1 MANEPTQWQGSDA
14 QRQRV
19 AMLREMH
26 LQPRTL
32 YQLQNLPFSG
42 TYRTAVRDLVNEY
55 GERGC
60 SVWREPY
67 PEERYRT

>member
-1 MANEPTQWQGSDA
+1 MTPEQTQWHGSEA
-14 QRQRV
+14 QLQRV

-32 YQLQNLPFSG
+32 PSLRVHE
-42 TYRTAVRDLVNEY
+42 TCRCAVCELVNDYDEH
-55 GERGC
+55 GR

-67 PEERYRT
+67 FEERYRR

>member
-1 MANEPTQWQGSDA
+1 MTEPTQWHGSEA

-19 AMLREMH
+19 AMLRAMH

-32 YQLQNLPFSG
+32 PPLRVYEACQC
-42 TYRTAVRDLVNEY
+42 AVCKLVNDY
-55 GERGC
+55 DCHGR

-67 PEERYRT
+67 VEERYRT

>member
-1 MANEPTQWQGSDA
+1 MTNEPTQWHGSEA

-19 AMLREMH
+19 AMLRAMH

-32 YQLQNLPFSG
+32 PPLRVHE
-42 TYRTAVRDLVNEY
+42 TCRCAVRDLVNDY
-55 GERGC
+55 DNHGR

-67 PEERYRT
+67 FEERHRR